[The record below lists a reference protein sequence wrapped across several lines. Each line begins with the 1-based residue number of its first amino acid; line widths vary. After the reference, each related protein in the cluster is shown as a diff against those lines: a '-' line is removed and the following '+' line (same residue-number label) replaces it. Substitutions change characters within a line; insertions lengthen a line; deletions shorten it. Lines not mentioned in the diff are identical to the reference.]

1 MPNICM
7 IVQSNYPADPRVRR
21 QAERLEREGYKVD
34 VICMRKKSESKQKEY
49 GSVTAYRV
57 FNTYNQEKFLRYVFV
72 SIMFFILAFLKLSL
86 LSKKKVYDLIQIH
99 NMPDFLVFVAII
111 QKLKQ
116 IPVILDVHDL
126 TLELFADKWKSRKFQ
141 LLVPIIKFAEIISY
155 RFADSLITVNDT
167 CKDIL
172 IKKGVPPQK
181 ISVIL
186 NTANTSIFKFDQN
199 RSFSVIEKDI
209 KILYHGT
216 VARRFGLHIAISSIA
231 FLNKKIPNS
240 ILNIYGKYDSSYKE
254 ELISL
259 IKTLKL
265 EQNVFLHEFL
275 ALEEV
280 YEIIK
285 NSDIGIVPY
294 LNSDYMNLSLSTK
307 TFEYAASGLPIVATK
322 LTSLSQIFNNESIT
336 FIEELNAENLAASIF
351 ELCLNAERR
360 KKLCLNAYELL
371 NKISGDVM
379 GDRYSNLIK
388 NTIYSD

>member
-1 MPNICM
+1 
-7 IVQSNYPADPRVRR
+7 
-21 QAERLEREGYKVD
+21 
-34 VICMRKKSESKQKEY
+34 
-49 GSVTAYRV
+49 
-57 FNTYNQEKFLRYVFV
+57 
-72 SIMFFILAFLKLSL
+72 MFFILAFLKLSL